1 MGREKVSRNPDK
13 LPFVFLPMNLSE
25 AVEKI
30 LRLGERVKF
39 IILFGSRARG
49 DYRPDS
55 DFDLCVYYEGSE
67 REAFK
72 FRALVLG
79 HLPDNYDVQI
89 FQLLP
94 VYVKRECLKGK
105 VLYCRDETFLYDIA
119 YETIKEW
126 EDFKRYYYDYLGL
139 EAIE

>member
-1 MGREKVSRNPDK
+1 MHLN
-13 LPFVFLPMNLSE
+13 E
-25 AVEKI
+25 AVGKI
-30 LRLGERVKF
+30 LELGGKKVKF

-49 DYRPDS
+49 EARKASDY
-55 DFDLCVYYEGSE
+55 DLCVYYKGNR

-72 FRALVLG
+72 FRMLALGNL
-79 HLPDNYDVQI
+79 LEEYDVQI

-94 VYVKRECLKGK
+94 VQLKRECLRGK
-105 VLYCRDETFLYDIA
+105 VLFCRDETFLYDIA

>member
-1 MGREKVSRNPDK
+1 
-13 LPFVFLPMNLSE
+13 MNLQN

-30 LRLGERVKF
+30 LQLGGERVKF

-55 DFDLCVYYEGSE
+55 DFDLCVYYDGGE

-94 VYVKRECLKGK
+94 VYVKKECLKGK
-105 VLYCRDETFLYDIA
+105 VLFCRDETLLYDLA

-126 EDFKRYYYDYLGL
+126 EEFKRYYYDYLGL

>member
-1 MGREKVSRNPDK
+1 
-13 LPFVFLPMNLSE
+13 MNLGD

-30 LRLGERVKF
+30 LQLGGERVKF
-39 IILFGSRARG
+39 VILFGSRARG
-49 DYRPDS
+49 EFRADS
-55 DFDLCVYYEGSE
+55 DFDLCVYYDGDE

-79 HLPDNYDVQI
+79 HLPEEYDVQV

-94 VYVKRECLKGK
+94 LQVRRECLRGK
-105 VLYCRDETFLYDIA
+105 VLFCRDETFLYDLA
-119 YETIKEW
+119 YRTIEEW

>member
-1 MGREKVSRNPDK
+1 MSERVIRHLSI
-13 LPFVFLPMNLSE
+13 FFIMNLQD
-25 AVEKI
+25 AVRKI
-30 LRLGERVKF
+30 LELGGEKVKF
-39 IILFGSRARG
+39 IILFGSRSRGEARK
-49 DYRPDS
+49 DS
-55 DFDLCVYYEGSE
+55 DFDLCVYYEGNQ

-79 HLPDNYDVQI
+79 HLPEDYDVQV

-94 VYVKRECLKGK
+94 IYVIRECLRGK
-105 VLYCRDETFLYDIA
+105 VIFCRDETFLYDLA
-119 YETIKEW
+119 YRTIEEW

>member
-1 MGREKVSRNPDK
+1 MSERVIRHLSI
-13 LPFVFLPMNLSE
+13 FFIMNLQD
-25 AVEKI
+25 AVRKI
-30 LRLGERVKF
+30 LELGGEKVKF
-39 IILFGSRARG
+39 IILFGSRGRGEARK
-49 DYRPDS
+49 DS
-55 DFDLCVYYEGSE
+55 DFDLCVYYEGNR

-79 HLPDNYDVQI
+79 HLPEDYDVQV

-94 VYVKRECLKGK
+94 IQVRRECLKGK
-105 VLYCRDETFLYDIA
+105 VIFCRDETFLYDLA
-119 YETIKEW
+119 YRTIEEW